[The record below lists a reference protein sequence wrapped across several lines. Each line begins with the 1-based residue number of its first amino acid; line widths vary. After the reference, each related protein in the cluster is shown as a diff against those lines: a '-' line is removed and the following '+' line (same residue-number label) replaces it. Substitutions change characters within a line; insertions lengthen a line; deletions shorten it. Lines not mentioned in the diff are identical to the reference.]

1 MLSFVDIRWERVNE
15 QNVRIYEYL
24 DVSCVDHPTS
34 INLTLVNSLNIN
46 LGIPSQAKS
55 SELSSMS
62 RVS

>member
-24 DVSCVDHPTS
+24 DVSCVDHPTG

-46 LGIPSQAKS
+46 
-55 SELSSMS
+55 
-62 RVS
+62 